1 MRRLVPLIVVASV
14 VMPIA
19 AYAQTPPLPSNG
31 SSDRGGST
39 YYPVYTNSSG
49 SSVGVVVTPQPG
61 TPTTPPTSTYVPGV
75 QIPLPGGK

>member
-1 MRRLVPLIVVASV
+1 MRLSGLLLLGATFLTLTS
-14 VMPIA
+14 
-19 AYAQTPPLPSNG
+19 AYAQTPPPPSNG

-39 YYPVYTNSSG
+39 YYPVYTGQSG

-61 TPTTPPTSTYVPGV
+61 TPTTPPTSTMVPGF